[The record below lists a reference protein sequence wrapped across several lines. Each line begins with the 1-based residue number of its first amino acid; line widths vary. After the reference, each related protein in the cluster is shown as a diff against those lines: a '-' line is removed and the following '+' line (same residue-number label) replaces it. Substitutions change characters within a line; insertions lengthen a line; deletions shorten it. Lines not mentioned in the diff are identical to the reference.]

1 MLTVKKEGVVL
12 SKTAAKLETNGVL
25 NPAVIQ
31 EGAEIHMFYRA
42 VGTGNHSTI
51 GHCRLTAPLLV
62 AERQD
67 IPVLFPEFEYESQ
80 GVEDPRIVK
89 IDELYYLSYTA
100 YDGLNAL
107 GALAVSRDLK
117 HWEKW
122 GIVTPQMTWAEFKR
136 LASLDGALNEKYRR
150 FNEHD
155 KITDLNGK
163 RVLIWDKNLIFFPR
177 RINGMLYFLH
187 RIKPDIQV
195 AFVEDLNYLTEEYWR
210 HYCTHFAN
218 SIALCPRYAHEV
230 SYIGGGCPP
239 LETYAGWL
247 LIYHGVY
254 DTVQGYVYTACA
266 ALLSLEN
273 PLHEIARLP
282 YPLFSPEF
290 EWELTG
296 EVSNVCFPTGTAV
309 FGDTLYIYYGAAD
322 AQIACASLSLSG
334 LLSELLLNVD
344 QNAKDTGCEP
354 G

>member
-12 SKTAAKLETNGVL
+12 SKTAAKFETNGVL

-42 VGTGNHSTI
+42 VGAGNHSTI
-51 GHCRLTAPLLV
+51 GYCRLTAPLLV

-67 IPVLFPEFEYESQ
+67 IPVLFPDFEYESQ

-155 KITDLNGK
+155 KISDLNGK
-163 RVLIWDKNLIFFPR
+163 RVLIWR
-177 RINGMLYFLH
+177 RCW
-187 RIKPDIQV
+187 P
-195 AFVEDLNYLTEEYWR
+195 
-210 HYCTHFAN
+210 
-218 SIALCPRYAHEV
+218 
-230 SYIGGGCPP
+230 
-239 LETYAGWL
+239 
-247 LIYHGVY
+247 
-254 DTVQGYVYTACA
+254 
-266 ALLSLEN
+266 
-273 PLHEIARLP
+273 
-282 YPLFSPEF
+282 
-290 EWELTG
+290 
-296 EVSNVCFPTGTAV
+296 
-309 FGDTLYIYYGAAD
+309 GAARKRR
-322 AQIACASLSLSG
+322 ATPSTSG
-334 LLSELLLNVD
+334 
-344 QNAKDTGCEP
+344 
-354 G
+354 